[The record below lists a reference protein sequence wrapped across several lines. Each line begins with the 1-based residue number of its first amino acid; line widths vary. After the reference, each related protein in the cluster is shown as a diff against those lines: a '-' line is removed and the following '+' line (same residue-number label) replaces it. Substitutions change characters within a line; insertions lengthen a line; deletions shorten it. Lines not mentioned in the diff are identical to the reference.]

1 MGVITNSGSPRE
13 AAPGIQRRKE
23 RVWTEP
29 GEAGGLH
36 DALAVQQD
44 AGESRRGSWGL
55 EVSAGTLPRGP
66 QAGPSEHQHEH
77 RGARTRVWWTPG
89 HGRSPYRRSCTLPED
104 GPEGES

>member
-44 AGESRRGSWGL
+44 AGESRRGRWGL
-55 EVSAGTLPRGP
+55 EVSTGTFAPGPAGR
-66 QAGPSEHQHEH
+66 
-77 RGARTRVWWTPG
+77 
-89 HGRSPYRRSCTLPED
+89 PE
-104 GPEGES
+104 